1 MKGEDPI
8 EFLHHVDKDMDYLLR
23 GMQLGV
29 RAEEKQRKGAEV
41 R

>member
-8 EFLHHVDKDMDYLLR
+8 EFLHHVDKDMGYLLR
-23 GMQLGV
+23 GIPNWGV
-29 RAEEKQRKGAEV
+29 RAEEKQRREQ